1 MLSVWLPENT
11 VSWALWSCRKSRRR
25 FLRLY
30 LLILICALFYGVGA
44 FTLASA
50 APAELGI
57 ILPTAGDGVKQADVG
72 YARSTSKR
80 LTRMLA
86 GIGLAADTIEE
97 AALIKENA
105 RGTAPRATGG
115 AGSSRGTGLRS
126 TVQRRLLILPMNA
139 AVSLQTAAYLKD
151 FVASG
156 GKLLVTYSL
165 AEEVAQLLQLRQ
177 TQWLREEHPG
187 QFASIHLNAPEV
199 QGMPASV
206 RQASWNITV
215 AEPTAPQTKVIGY
228 WYNAKGENTG
238 LPALLLGESGAFF
251 SHVFLPD
258 DIQRKKLLL
267 AALLGHLVPE
277 FRRAIAKKAL
287 DDTSK
292 IGHTQQHEALAKF
305 VERSTNSDAIAAL
318 RTGHDLVEQARAAYA
333 REAYNEVIST
343 ARAGRAAL
351 SKAYFLSH
359 TNVAV
364 EDWRGTGTRT
374 TEQREL
380 EDWRGTGTRTT
391 GKSGVEASR
400 GTGPRTTGK
409 NGVEASRGTGPRT
422 TGQSGLEDLRGTG
435 PRTTGKNG
443 VEDLR
448 GTGPRTTGQSG
459 LREGRAVW
467 NHSGL
472 GAYPGDWERS
482 AKELA
487 DAGVNMLIP
496 NMAWAGVAHYPSAF
510 LPPSETFTRYGD
522 QVEQCV
528 QAARQHGLEVHIWK
542 ITWNLEDAPKEFI
555 EKMRAAG
562 RTQVSATGEPLNW
575 LCPSHPE
582 NVKLELNVLLEIVEN
597 YDVDGVQLD
606 YIRYPGAHAC
616 YCEECRKRFALATQT
631 EIDDWPASVLPKGI
645 SVGETSRS
653 RQVGEISRSRFLR
666 NAYTEWRVQQITR
679 LVRLLHKRARELK
692 PDIKISAA
700 VFGGYPACVTSIGQ
714 DWVAWAKAG
723 YLDFVCPMNYTE
735 DTTYFT
741 NLLENQL
748 ALLPKGFTIY
758 PGIGATATNSLLTA
772 DAVIGQI
779 YLARLL
785 GASGWTIFDYSVDI
799 SDTVLP
805 AIRMGIGARPA
816 EPPHFPR

>member
-80 LTRMLA
+80 LTRMLE

-97 AALIKENA
+97 AALIKESA
-105 RGTAPRATGG
+105 RGTGPRAT
-115 AGSSRGTGLRS
+115 
-126 TVQRRLLILPMNA
+126 VQKRLLILPMNA

-177 TQWLREEHPG
+177 THWLREEHPG

-258 DIQRKKLLL
+258 DLQRKKLLL

-359 TNVAV
+359 TDIAV
-364 EDWRGTGTRT
+364 EA
-374 TEQREL
+374 L
-380 EDWRGTGTRTT
+380 
-391 GKSGVEASR
+391 R
-400 GTGPRTTGK
+400 GTGPRTT
-409 NGVEASRGTGPRT
+409 VE
-422 TGQSGLEDLRGTG
+422 SGLEDLRGTG
-435 PRTTGKNG
+435 PRTTVESG
-443 VEDLR
+443 VEALR
-448 GTGPRTTGQSG
+448 GTGPRTTGKSGVEALRGTGPRTTGKSG

-510 LPPSETFTRYGD
+510 LPSSETFTRYGD

-528 QAARQHGLEVHIWK
+528 RAARQHGLEVHIWK

-562 RTQVSATGEPLNW
+562 RTQVSAIGEPLNW

-616 YCEECRKRFALATQT
+616 YCEECRKRFVLATKT

-645 SVGETSRS
+645 SVGETH
-653 RQVGEISRSRFLR
+653 QSRFLR

-741 NLLENQL
+741 DLLENQL

-772 DAVIGQI
+772 DAVVGQI
-779 YLARLL
+779 YLARFL
-785 GASGWTIFDYSVDI
+785 GAAGWTIFDYSVDI

-816 EPPHFPR
+816 QPPHFLR

>member
-1 MLSVWLPENT
+1 M
-11 VSWALWSCRKSRRR
+11 
-25 FLRLY
+25 
-30 LLILICALFYGVGA
+30 
-44 FTLASA
+44 
-50 APAELGI
+50 
-57 ILPTAGDGVKQADVG
+57 
-72 YARSTSKR
+72 
-80 LTRMLA
+80 
-86 GIGLAADTIEE
+86 
-97 AALIKENA
+97 
-105 RGTAPRATGG
+105 
-115 AGSSRGTGLRS
+115 
-126 TVQRRLLILPMNA
+126 
-139 AVSLQTAAYLKD
+139 
-151 FVASG
+151 
-156 GKLLVTYSL
+156 
-165 AEEVAQLLQLRQ
+165 
-177 TQWLREEHPG
+177 
-187 QFASIHLNAPEV
+187 
-199 QGMPASV
+199 
-206 RQASWNITV
+206 
-215 AEPTAPQTKVIGY
+215 
-228 WYNAKGENTG
+228 
-238 LPALLLGESGAFF
+238 
-251 SHVFLPD
+251 
-258 DIQRKKLLL
+258 
-267 AALLGHLVPE
+267 
-277 FRRAIAKKAL
+277 
-287 DDTSK
+287 
-292 IGHTQQHEALAKF
+292 
-305 VERSTNSDAIAAL
+305 
-318 RTGHDLVEQARAAYA
+318 
-333 REAYNEVIST
+333 
-343 ARAGRAAL
+343 
-351 SKAYFLSH
+351 
-359 TNVAV
+359 
-364 EDWRGTGTRT
+364 
-374 TEQREL
+374 
-380 EDWRGTGTRTT
+380 
-391 GKSGVEASR
+391 KSGF
-400 GTGPRTTGK
+400 
-409 NGVEASRGTGPRT
+409 
-422 TGQSGLEDLRGTG
+422 
-435 PRTTGKNG
+435 
-443 VEDLR
+443 
-448 GTGPRTTGQSG
+448 
-459 LREGRAVW
+459 REGRAVW

-562 RTQVSATGEPLNW
+562 RTQVSATGKPLNW

-616 YCEECRKRFALATQT
+616 YCEECRKRFAFATQT
-631 EIDDWPASVLPKGI
+631 QIDDWPASVLPKGI
-645 SVGETSRS
+645 SVGEPS
-653 RQVGEISRSRFLR
+653 QSRFLM

-758 PGIGATATNSLLTA
+758 PGIGATATNSLLTP
-772 DAVIGQI
+772 DAVVGQI

-816 EPPHFPR
+816 QSPHSPR